1 MTGTRVRKAIQF
13 VVGIGLAVFLL
24 WWGLPRIAHTTWTDV
39 WRTLSGLRL
48 GTVVGLTVLM
58 ISGLWLVTF
67 LYTGSLKGLTHAQA
81 MIVNAC
87 GSSIGNLLPGGGAAG
102 VVVTYKQL
110 RSWGFLRRDISTMVI
125 VTGVWNVLARVV
137 LPVVGILAIL
147 VGIGHLNPVVAQA
160 AVIGALIGLA
170 VIVAFWGIL
179 ASEVFAHKLGWWATR
194 AWRRV
199 RGRRAAHTDLE
210 KTIVGMR
217 HDIIEIVRYGWLE
230 MTYGLIGFFGV
241 YYILFWFCLNSMGV
255 QMPFAY
261 MFGAYTV
268 GRLLTA
274 VGITPGGLGVTE
286 AGTAAVLVG
295 WGADPAQATAGVVLF
310 SLYTHF
316 FEVPLG
322 ILGWFLWS
330 VSPKTIPADAA
341 DEDHHEGITR
351 VSVSV
356 PGLHE
361 QLTTG
366 EHGRRP
372 RPEQIQRN
380 QKEGTGR
387 GQRRCGDG
395 TDLAG
400 QLRRGRSR

>member
-1 MTGTRVRKAIQF
+1 MSGSFVRKAVQF
-13 VVGIGLAVFLL
+13 VIGIGLAVFLL
-24 WWGLPRIAHTTWTDV
+24 WWGLPRIAHTTWTAV
-39 WRTLSGLRL
+39 WHTLSGLQF
-48 GTVVGLTVLM
+48 GTVIGLTVLM

-137 LPVVGILAIL
+137 LPVIGIVAIIF
-147 VGIGHLNPVVAQA
+147 GIGHLNPVVAQA
-160 AVIGALIGLA
+160 ALLGALIGLA
-170 VIVAFWGIL
+170 VIVAFWGML
-179 ASEVFAHKLGWWATR
+179 ASEAFAHKLGRWATR
-194 AWRRV
+194 AWRKL
-199 RGRRAAHTDLE
+199 RGRKAGDKDLE
-210 KTIVGMR
+210 TIIVGMR

-230 MTYGLIGFFGV
+230 MTYGLVGFFGV

-322 ILGWFLWS
+322 VLGWVLWS
-330 VSPKTIPADAA
+330 LSPKKTPADSMD
-341 DEDHHEGITR
+341 DEPLPTDDMRPVRAGRHED
-351 VSVSV
+351 V
-356 PGLHE
+356 
-361 QLTTG
+361 
-366 EHGRRP
+366 
-372 RPEQIQRN
+372 
-380 QKEGTGR
+380 GR
-387 GQRRCGDG
+387 GPKPEVV
-395 TDLAG
+395 
-400 QLRRGRSR
+400 

>member
-1 MTGTRVRKAIQF
+1 MNRAFVRKALQF

-39 WRTLSGLRL
+39 WATLSGLQAS
-48 GTVVGLTVLM
+48 TVVGLTILM

-67 LYTGSLKGLTHAQA
+67 LYTGSLKGLSHGQA

-102 VVVTYKQL
+102 VVVTYHQL

-147 VGIGHLNPVVAQA
+147 IGIGQLNPVVAQA
-160 AVIGALIGLA
+160 AIIGALIGLA
-170 VIVAFWGIL
+170 VIVAFWGVL
-179 ASEVFAHKLGWWATR
+179 ASEDFAHKLGRQSTR
-194 AWRRV
+194 VWRRI
-199 RGRRAAHTDLE
+199 RRKKAADTDFE
-210 KTIVGMR
+210 KTLVGMR

-230 MTYGLIGFFGV
+230 MTYGLVGFFGV

-274 VGITPGGLGVTE
+274 VGITPGGLGGARLPRRRPPVSCSSRSTRTSSRCPSACSAGRCGGPARSGSPRTRPTTRPARTRTPSMSGWE
-286 AGTAAVLVG
+286 AGSSRSTAARG
-295 WGADPAQATAGVVLF
+295 PDGSSAQAF
-310 SLYTHF
+310 RHY
-316 FEVPLG
+316 
-322 ILGWFLWS
+322 
-330 VSPKTIPADAA
+330 
-341 DEDHHEGITR
+341 R
-351 VSVSV
+351 
-356 PGLHE
+356 
-361 QLTTG
+361 
-366 EHGRRP
+366 
-372 RPEQIQRN
+372 
-380 QKEGTGR
+380 
-387 GQRRCGDG
+387 
-395 TDLAG
+395 
-400 QLRRGRSR
+400 

>member
-1 MTGTRVRKAIQF
+1 MSAPPTTREVSHGRSIVWRLAQF
-13 VVGIGLAVFLL
+13 VVGVGLAVFLL
-24 WWGLPRIAHTTWTDV
+24 WWGLPKVAHTTWTDV
-39 WRTLSGLRL
+39 WHLLSQLQL

-67 LYTGSLKGLTHAQA
+67 LYTGSLKGLGHVQA

-137 LPVVGILAIL
+137 LPVVGIVAIII
-147 VGIGHLNPVVAQA
+147 GIGHLNPLVAQA
-160 AVIGALIGLA
+160 AILGALIG
-170 VIVAFWGIL
+170 VSVVVAFWGAL
-179 ASEVFAHKLGWWATR
+179 ASESFAHKLGRWLMKISGPL
-194 AWRRV
+194 RR
-199 RGRRAAHTDLE
+199 RRKKDVDLEFAITDL
-210 KTIVGMR
+210 R
-217 HDIIEIVRYGWLE
+217 RRIIDIVRYGWLE
-230 MTYGLIGFFGV
+230 MTYGLVGFFGV

-310 SLYTHF
+310 SLFTHF

-322 ILGWFLWS
+322 LVGWVIWWFT
-330 VSPKTIPADAA
+330 PKQEPGDAHLDDA
-341 DEDHHEGITR
+341 EPVG
-351 VSVSV
+351 
-356 PGLHE
+356 
-361 QLTTG
+361 
-366 EHGRRP
+366 
-372 RPEQIQRN
+372 
-380 QKEGTGR
+380 
-387 GQRRCGDG
+387 
-395 TDLAG
+395 
-400 QLRRGRSR
+400 

>member
-1 MTGTRVRKAIQF
+1 MNAARLRTGLQF
-13 VVGIGLAVFLL
+13 VLGIGLAVFLL
-24 WWGLPRIAHTTWTDV
+24 WWGLPKIAKTTWTDV
-39 WRTLSGLRL
+39 WHTLSGLQF
-48 GTVVGLTVLM
+48 GTVIGLTVLM
-58 ISGLWLVTF
+58 VSGLWLVTF
-67 LYTGSLKGLTHAQA
+67 LYTGSLRGLTHLQA

-137 LPVVGILAIL
+137 LPVVGIVAIIF
-147 VGIGHLNPVVAQA
+147 GIGHLNPVVAQA
-160 AVIGALIGLA
+160 AIMGALIGLA
-170 VIVAFWGIL
+170 VVVAFWGML
-179 ASEVFAHKLGWWATR
+179 ASESFAHQLGRVITR
-194 AWRRV
+194 VVKKV
-199 RGRRAAHTDLE
+199 RGRRAADTDLE
-210 KTIVGMR
+210 RTIVGMR
-217 HDIIEIVRYGWLE
+217 RDIIEVVRYGWLE
-230 MTYGLIGFFGV
+230 MTYGLVGFFGV

-310 SLYTHF
+310 SLFTHF

-322 ILGWFLWS
+322 VLGWVLWTL
-330 VSPKTIPADAA
+330 SPKTVPADAT
-341 DEDHHEGITR
+341 DEVDEPVGVPAGKGRHED
-351 VSVSV
+351 
-356 PGLHE
+356 L
-361 QLTTG
+361 
-366 EHGRRP
+366 GRGP
-372 RPEQIQRN
+372 RPE
-380 QKEGTGR
+380 TG
-387 GQRRCGDG
+387 
-395 TDLAG
+395 
-400 QLRRGRSR
+400 

>member
-1 MTGTRVRKAIQF
+1 MGRTIQF

-24 WWGLPRIAHTTWTDV
+24 WWGLPRIAHTTWTAV
-39 WRTLSGLRL
+39 WALLSQLQW
-48 GTVVGLTVLM
+48 GTVLGLTVLM

-67 LYTGSLKGLTHAQA
+67 LYTGSLRGLTHYQA
-81 MIVNAC
+81 MIVNAA

-102 VVVTYKQL
+102 VVVTYKML

-137 LPVVGILAIL
+137 LPVVGIVAIIF
-147 VGIGHLNPVVAQA
+147 GIGQLNPVVAQA
-160 AVIGALIGLA
+160 AVLGALIGIA
-170 VIVAFWGIL
+170 VVIAFWGVL
-179 ASEVFAHKLGWWATR
+179 ASEEFAHRLGRWTMRVTR
-194 AWRRV
+194 RLRR
-199 RGRRAAHTDLE
+199 RRRSDVDLE
-210 KTIVGMR
+210 QVITNLR
-217 HDIIEIVRYGWLE
+217 RDIIDIVRYGWLE

-322 ILGWFLWS
+322 VLAWVLWM
-330 VSPKTIPADAA
+330 VSSKTEPEDGENGDSDESADTGPGDDVAV
-341 DEDHHEGITR
+341 GIG
-351 VSVSV
+351 
-356 PGLHE
+356 PH
-361 QLTTG
+361 
-366 EHGRRP
+366 P
-372 RPEQIQRN
+372 R
-380 QKEGTGR
+380 GR
-387 GQRRCGDG
+387 GP
-395 TDLAG
+395 
-400 QLRRGRSR
+400 SPEII